1 MIIKSDRDLDIK
13 VGLLVYARPE
23 IYVGKYFKH
32 SKSPKSFYV
41 YEVSIDA
48 RIADPDTLKPASI
61 ICRNGEVVEF
71 LLCKEGIS
79 TIDAAN
85 YASKE
90 LKLKLTY
97 AGLKDSEAHTCQ
109 FVRALC
115 TSEVRL
121 NPHYSLL
128 DDKVRLY
135 TIGRASELLFRGSL
149 FGNYFKILLNYL
161 GGTSEF
167 NRVLQALD
175 KVVNELPKLLL
186 PNFFGYQRFGTR
198 RPVTHLIGKAI
209 AECNFEEAVRYIVGY
224 PLKTESERVTA
235 AREAF
240 ERGELKESLRLFPRK
255 FWIEKSVIRKLM
267 RGLNPKDAVL
277 SLSRKIL
284 KLYVEA
290 YQAYLFN
297 IALSTG
303 LLECGSVEEFSRR
316 CGVLPMPGP
325 ASSSRYI
332 RNKYCHDLVMQVIK
346 SSCTSTCDIDEVRK
360 LFNKSVRPTYFR
372 VLRPAYE
379 VQGSNVWLKFELP
392 SGSYATILLREML
405 RNNLVLP

>member
-1 MIIKSDRDLDIK
+1 MIVKCDRDLDVK

-23 IYVGKYFKH
+23 IYIGNYFKH
-32 SKSPKSFYV
+32 SKGPNSFYV

-48 RIADPDTLKPASI
+48 RIADPNALKPASI
-61 ICRNGEVVEF
+61 ICREGEIVEF
-71 LLCKEGIS
+71 LLCKEHIS
-79 TIDAAN
+79 TIDAVN

-97 AGLKDSEAHTCQ
+97 AGLKDSEAYTCQ

-115 TSEVRL
+115 TNEVKL
-121 NPHYSLL
+121 NSHYSLL
-128 DDKVRLY
+128 NNRIRLY
-135 TIGRASELLFRGSL
+135 TISKAGELLSRGSL
-149 FGNYFKILLNYL
+149 LGNYFKILLNYL
-161 GGTSEF
+161 GDASEF
-167 NRVLQALD
+167 NKALKALD

-198 RPVTHLIGKAI
+198 RPLTHLIGKAI
-209 AECNFEEAVRYIVGY
+209 AECKFEEAIRYIVGY
-224 PLKTESERVTA
+224 PLKTESEKVTA

-255 FWIEKSVIRKLM
+255 FWIERLVIRKLM
-267 RGLNPKDAVL
+267 RGLSPKDAIL
-277 SLSRKIL
+277 SLSRRIL
-284 KLYVEA
+284 RLYVEA

-303 LLECGSVEEFSRR
+303 LLECGSVEEFGRR
-316 CGVLPMPGP
+316 CRVLPMPDP
-325 ASSSRYI
+325 AGSSRYV
-332 RNKYCHDLVMQVIK
+332 KKTYCCDLITRVTK
-346 SSCTSTCDIDEVRK
+346 SRCTGTCDIDEVKK
-360 LFNKSVRPTYFR
+360 LFSKRARPTYFR

-379 VQGSNVWLKFELP
+379 VRGNDVWLKFELP